1 MGTFFYDFW
10 EGVRIAVRA
19 LYTHK
24 LRSVL
29 TTIGIVIG
37 IVTVTAMFTVINGLE
52 RGFER
57 SLAMLGTNVL
67 YVQKMPWFISTPR
80 EYMEYRNR
88 PDLKEDLIEKIV
100 AQARYVEAIAPVV
113 QTGRPVRYRDRTLYG
128 VFIQG
133 STPTLTQI
141 DDVDLT
147 EGRWYNEFEN
157 RTARNV
163 CIIGAEVAENLFPNE
178 MPVGKQ
184 IRVGGHRFEVIGV
197 LARQGKFLG
206 LFSFDEQIQMPFNT
220 FKKLFGSRRSL
231 TIEVKAASEET
242 LDLAEDELIGILRAA
257 RGVDALEK
265 DNFSINRQEAFREAL
280 GVFKATIYAIGVF
293 LTALALVVGGIGV
306 MNIMFVSV
314 KERTKE
320 IGIRKAVGAKR
331 RTILMQFLIEAVI
344 VCVVAGLIGVAISA
358 GVAALINTF
367 FTAYLSM
374 GTVILAFSIC
384 VGVGVVF
391 GLVPAWNAARANPIE
406 ALRYE

>member
-1 MGTFFYDFW
+1 MRNFFYDFW
-10 EGVRIAVRA
+10 EGLHIALRA
-19 LYTHK
+19 LHVHK
-24 LRSVL
+24 LRSAL

-57 SLAMLGTNVL
+57 SMSMLGNNVL
-67 YVQKMPWFISTPR
+67 YVDKMPWFTQMKDIVK
-80 EYMEYRNR
+80 YRNR
-88 PDLKEDLIEKIV
+88 PDIKEDLIEVIQEQSRYIEAV
-100 AQARYVEAIAPVV
+100 APSVF
-113 QTGRPVRYRDRTLYG
+113 TGRPIRYRDRALYG

-133 STPTLTQI
+133 STPARTSI
-141 DDVDLT
+141 SDIDLT
-147 EGRWYNEFEN
+147 EGRWYNDFEN

-163 CIIGAEVAENLFPNE
+163 CIVGSEVAENLFPSE
-178 MPVGKQ
+178 MPIGKQ

-197 LARQGKFLG
+197 LAAQGKFFG
-206 LFSFDEQIQMPFNT
+206 LFSFDEQLQLPYNT
-220 FKKLFGSRRSL
+220 FKKLFGSRRSIR
-231 TIEVKAASEET
+231 IEVKATSAEV
-242 LDLAEDELIGILRAA
+242 LDLAQDELTGILRAA
-257 RGVDALEK
+257 RGVDAMAE
-265 DNFSINRQEAFREAL
+265 DNFAINRQEAFRDAL
-280 GVFKATIYAIGVF
+280 AASKAIMYSIGIF

-331 RTILMQFLIEAVI
+331 RTIMMQFLIEAVV

-358 GVAALINTF
+358 GVAAIINVY
-367 FTAYLSM
+367 FTAYLSV

-384 VGVGVVF
+384 VGIGIIF
-391 GLVPAWNAARANPIE
+391 GLVPAWTAARSNPIE

>member
-1 MGTFFYDFW
+1 MRTLFFEFW
-10 EGVRIAVRA
+10 EGLLIALRA
-19 LYTHK
+19 LRAHK
-24 LRSVL
+24 LRTVL
-29 TTIGIVIG
+29 TTLGIVIG

-57 SLAMLGTNVL
+57 SMAMLGTNVL
-67 YVQKMPWFISTPR
+67 YVQKMPWFITTPR
-80 EYMEYRNR
+80 EFMEYRNR
-88 PDLKEDLIEKIV
+88 PDLHDDLVDKIR
-100 AQARYVEAIAPVV
+100 AQSRFVEAVAPVV
-113 QTGRPVRYRDRTLYG
+113 QTGRPVRYRDRALYG

-133 STPTLTQI
+133 STPELTRI
-141 DDVDLT
+141 DDIDLT
-147 EGRWYNEFEN
+147 EGRWYNEFED

-163 CIIGAEVAENLFPNE
+163 CIVGAEVADQLFPNE
-178 MPVGKQ
+178 HPIGKR

-206 LFSFDEQIQMPFNT
+206 LFSFDEQIQMPISS
-220 FKKLFGSRRSL
+220 FKRLFGSRRSI
-231 TIEVKAASEET
+231 TIEVKASSEEN
-242 LDLAEDELIGILRAA
+242 LELAQDEVTGILRAA

-280 GVFKATIYAIGVF
+280 GAFKATVYAIGIF
-293 LTALALVVGGIGV
+293 LTALALIVGGIGV

-344 VCVVAGLIGVAISA
+344 VCVVAGLVGVVISA

-367 FTAYLSM
+367 FTAYLSI

-391 GLVPAWNAARANPIE
+391 GLVPAWNAARAHPIE

>member
-1 MGTFFYDFW
+1 MRNFFYDFW
-10 EGVRIAVRA
+10 EGLRIALRA
-19 LYTHK
+19 LHVHK
-24 LRSVL
+24 LRSAL

-57 SLAMLGTNVL
+57 SMTMLGTNVL
-67 YVQKMPWFISTPR
+67 YVDKMPWFITSAK
-80 EYMEYRNR
+80 EFMKYRNR
-88 PDLKEDLIEKIV
+88 PDIKEDLIERIR
-100 AQARYVEAIAPVV
+100 AQARYVEAVAPVV
-113 QTGRPVRYRDRTLYG
+113 QTGRPVRYRDRALYG

-133 STPTLTQI
+133 STPTLTEI
-141 DDVDLT
+141 EDIDLT
-147 EGRWYNEFEN
+147 EGRWYTEFEN

-163 CIIGAEVAENLFPNE
+163 CIVGAEVAENLFLNE
-178 MPVGKQ
+178 RAIGKK

-197 LARQGKFLG
+197 LAEQGKFLG
-206 LFSFDEQIQMPFNT
+206 LFSFDEQLQMPFNT
-220 FKKLFGSRRSL
+220 FKKVFGSRRSL
-231 TIEVKAASEET
+231 SIEVRASSEEV
-242 LDLAEDELIGILRAA
+242 LDLAEDELTGILRAA
-257 RGVDALEK
+257 RGVDALEE

-280 GVFKATIYAIGVF
+280 GAFKATIYAIGVF

-344 VCVVAGLIGVAISA
+344 VCVVAGLIGVAVSA
-358 GVAALINTF
+358 GVTAIINVF

-384 VGVGVVF
+384 VGIGIVF
-391 GLVPAWNAARANPIE
+391 GLVPAWTAARADPIV

>member
-1 MGTFFYDFW
+1 MFRFFYEIW
-10 EGVRIAVRA
+10 EGLRIALRA
-19 LYTHK
+19 IHAHK
-24 LRSVL
+24 MRSFL
-29 TTIGIVIG
+29 TMLGIVIG

-57 SLAMLGTNVL
+57 SMAMLGTNVL
-67 YVQKMPWFISTPR
+67 YVDKTPWFATPQDW
-80 EYMEYRNR
+80 MKFRNR
-88 PDLKEDLIEKIV
+88 PDIKADLADAIRE
-100 AQARYVEAIAPVV
+100 QARYVEAVAPLVR
-113 QTGRPVRYRDRTLYG
+113 TGRPVRYRDRALYG

-133 STPTLTQI
+133 STPDITRI
-141 DDVDLT
+141 EDIDLT
-147 EGRWYNEFEN
+147 EGRWYNDFEN

-178 MPVGKQ
+178 RPLGKK

-220 FKKLFGSRRSL
+220 FKKLFGSRRSI
-231 TIEVKAASEET
+231 TIEVKASSAET
-242 LDLAEDELIGILRAA
+242 LDLAEDEITGILRTV
-257 RGVDALEK
+257 RKVDAMEES
-265 DNFSINRQEAFREAL
+265 NFAINRQEAFRDQI
-280 GVFKATIYAIGVF
+280 GVIKGTIYAIGIF

-306 MNIMFVSV
+306 MNIMFVTV

-331 RTILMQFLIEAVI
+331 RTILIQFLIEAVI
-344 VCVVAGLIGVAISA
+344 VCVLAGLIGVALSA
-358 GVAALINTF
+358 IVAAIINSF
-367 FTAYLSM
+367 FTAYLSA

-391 GLVPAWNAARANPIE
+391 GLVPAWSAARAHPIE